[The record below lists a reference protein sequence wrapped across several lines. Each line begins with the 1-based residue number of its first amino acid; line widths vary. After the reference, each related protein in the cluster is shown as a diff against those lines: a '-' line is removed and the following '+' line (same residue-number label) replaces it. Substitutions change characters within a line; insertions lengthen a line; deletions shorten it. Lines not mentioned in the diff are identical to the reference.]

1 MKTKQCMIY
10 KDVVNKRLARK
21 REQVSELET
30 KNDFRRGTLRD
41 RQAEDDRM

>member
-30 KNDFRRGTLRD
+30 KMISEGGTLRD

>member
-1 MKTKQCMIY
+1 MKTKQSMIY

-30 KNDFRRGTLRD
+30 KMISEGELSAIDKRK
-41 RQAEDDRM
+41 MI